1 MHAAQANP
9 VVDGDALRAERYRAV
24 TTMLLDRI
32 RGEFREMPGLHLTLR
47 QAMRLWGLDA
57 LTCDVALRILVED
70 GFLHRTRRGAFQRA
84 EG

>member
-1 MHAAQANP
+1 MHAAQATP
-9 VVDGDALRAERYRAV
+9 GVDEHAVHAERYRTV
-24 TTMLLDRI
+24 TTCLLDRI

-47 QAMRLWGLDA
+47 QAMRLWALDA

-70 GFLHRTRRGAFQRA
+70 GFLCRTRRGAFQRA